1 MKKLVLVLI
10 IGLMTA
16 CGIDEIDEA
25 HYETAFIFKK
35 LDIEFDEIKCVQNSS
50 RKINWNC
57 VISKKD
63 EIIGTSECHYQGC
76 SISLR

>member
-1 MKKLVLVLI
+1 MKKLTLALI

-16 CGIDEIDEA
+16 CGIDEIDKA
-25 HYETAFIFKK
+25 HYETAFTFKK
-35 LDIEFDEIKCVQNSS
+35 LDIQFDEIKCAQNSS
-50 RKINWNC
+50 GKINWNC